1 MKPPFRS
8 RPPGVA
14 GNVARRSRAFV
25 VTPFLVRVIFGLIVC
40 GLCLVFLIAL
50 TQSDRQPLP
59 VLSRVTGFQ
68 LTNQVGQGVGA
79 RDLTGRVWVA
89 DIIFTRCPGPC
100 VQMTRQLAEVQ
111 AELGPDR
118 PVKLVSLTA
127 DPGFDTV
134 EVLRQYAERFGAQP
148 GRWHF
153 LTGRKADL
161 YDLAI
166 KQLLLAV
173 GETDPAQR
181 TDAADLFIHSTK
193 FVLVD
198 AQGGVRGVFE
208 GTEPESRPQLLEAIR
223 RLLAEKQP

>member
-1 MKPPFRS
+1 M
-8 RPPGVA
+8 A
-14 GNVARRSRAFV
+14 G
-25 VTPFLVRVIFGLIVC
+25 
-40 GLCLVFLIAL
+40 GLCGVCLLAL
-50 TQSDRQPLP
+50 RHPAPPTLP
-59 VLSRVTGFQ
+59 VLSRVTSFQ
-68 LTNQVGQGVGA
+68 LTNQLGQEVSTG
-79 RDLTGRVWVA
+79 DLTGRIWVA

-111 AELGPDR
+111 AALAPNL

-134 EVLRQYAERFGAQP
+134 EVLHRYADRFGAQP

-153 LTGRKADL
+153 LTGRKADV

-181 TDAADLFIHSTK
+181 MDDADLFIHSTK

-198 AQGGVRGVFE
+198 GQGGVRGVFE

-223 RLLAEKQP
+223 RLLAEKPS